1 MSGEAGMGREK
12 RGKQTLRKKMMVVML
27 ISAMSSILAVYGMT
41 VFRKACRYIWNR

>member
-27 ISAMSSILAVYGMT
+27 ISAMSSILAVKHADISGT
-41 VFRKACRYIWNR
+41 DNAGDG